1 MADSSSKK
9 APPGMLSRGLGIL
22 VELGRHPDGLPLTEL
37 AKLVGLPVS
46 TTHRLLT
53 DLAELGFASADPETK
68 RYSVGLRVL
77 ELAQGVALGKT
88 VGSTAAP
95 PMAALTAETEET
107 TILSMLDGP
116 EIVYIQRIDPNRRV
130 RISAYVGQR
139 GPAFCTSTGKVL
151 LAEMPEAQRAAILSL
166 TDYERYAPN
175 TTTDPA
181 EVRKEIEQAAKAG
194 YAFADSE
201 YDPDIRAIAV
211 PVMGPDGSCIA
222 ALCVA
227 APTFRTSRTK
237 LRQLL
242 PQLRRTSETI
252 TTNLSPDGS
261 G

>member
-1 MADSSSKK
+1 MADSSKK
-9 APPGMLSRGLGIL
+9 APPGMLSRGLAIL
-22 VELGRHPDGLPLTEL
+22 VELGRHPDGLALTEL

-53 DLAELGFASADPETK
+53 DLAELGFATVDQETK

-88 VGSTAAP
+88 VGKTAAE
-95 PMAALTAETEET
+95 PMADLTVETEET
-107 TILSMLDGP
+107 TILSMIDGT
-116 EIVYIQRIDPNRRV
+116 EIVYIQRVDPNRAV

-151 LAEMPEAQRAAILSL
+151 LAEMPAERRQAILAL

-175 TTTDPA
+175 TTTDPEA
-181 EVRKEIEQAAKAG
+181 VREEIEEAAKNG
-194 YAFADSE
+194 YAFVDGE

-211 PVMGPDGSCIA
+211 PVKGPDGSCIA
-222 ALCVA
+222 ALCIA
-227 APTFRTSRTK
+227 APAFRASRAK

-242 PQLRRTSETI
+242 PRLRHTSETI
-252 TTNLSPDGS
+252 TASLSPRG
-261 G
+261 

>member
-1 MADSSSKK
+1 
-9 APPGMLSRGLGIL
+9 MLSRGLGIL
-22 VELGRHPDGLPLTEL
+22 VELGRHPDGLALTEL

-53 DLAELGFASADPETK
+53 DLAELGFATADPETK

-77 ELAQGVALGKT
+77 ELAQGVALGRT
-88 VGSTAAP
+88 VGAAAAA
-95 PMAALTAETEET
+95 PMAALTVETEET

-139 GPAFCTSTGKVL
+139 GPAFCTSTGKIL
-151 LAEMPEAQRAAILSL
+151 LAALPDDQRRAVLSL

-175 TTTDPA
+175 TSTDPVA
-181 EVRKEIEQAAKAG
+181 VREEIEGVAKTG
-194 YAFADSE
+194 YAFADGE

-211 PVMGPDGSCIA
+211 PVMGPDGGCIA
-222 ALCVA
+222 GLCVA
-227 APTFRTSRTK
+227 APAFRASRTK

-242 PQLRRTSETI
+242 PRLRGTSEAI
-252 TTNLSPDGS
+252 TAALSPDGA